1 MIQAGKEGQ
10 FREVDLGQEVAGM
23 GRAGGCVNKISG
35 GTITGVLRGGGGL
48 VTVGPEAGWVIVTGK
63 VGEGGGISLGEST
76 GREGQGGAG
85 REKGRLFSFTPCQQ
99 GSGRDTGHQGC
110 PEAL

>member
-1 MIQAGKEGQ
+1 M
-10 FREVDLGQEVAGM
+10 
-23 GRAGGCVNKISG
+23 NKISG
-35 GTITGVLRGGGGL
+35 GTITGVLGGVGGL
-48 VTVGPEAGWVIVTGK
+48 VTVGPEGGWVIVTGK

-99 GSGRDTGHQGC
+99 GSGKDTGHQGC